1 MLSHTQYGYSLS
13 ARKQAQVHTSDKNI
27 STGLLAGLLVED
39 DPSMVG
45 GRGWGGGL
53 FVLLNIGSRVMVG
66 TGLLLVVL
74 YRYSLHRWLL

>member
-1 MLSHTQYGYSLS
+1 MLSHTLYGYSLS

-45 GRGWGGGL
+45 WGGG
-53 FVLLNIGSRVMVG
+53 RVCSSQYRQQSHGGQPMLAG
-66 TGLLLVVL
+66 LLVVEL
-74 YRYSLHRWLL
+74 